1 MTQNSKTLVGH
12 IVENG
17 KPRPGLKIDIVGQE
31 KIQKGIDQMKD
42 LFATQNHVSAAIYIV
57 GRAEDVKQ
65 AILSLSGSAA
75 IEPHSVNAV
84 ISFRN

>member
-1 MTQNSKTLVGH
+1 MG
-12 IVENG
+12 E
-17 KPRPGLKIDIVGQE
+17 
-31 KIQKGIDQMKD
+31 
-42 LFATQNHVSAAIYIV
+42 LFATQDHVSAAIYIV
-57 GRAEDVKQ
+57 GRAADVKE

>member
-1 MTQNSKTLVGH
+1 
-12 IVENG
+12 VENG
-17 KPRPGLKIDIVGQE
+17 KSRPGLKLDIVGQD
-31 KIQKGIDQMKD
+31 KIQKGIAQMGE
-42 LFATQNHVSAAIYIV
+42 LFATQDHVSAAIYIV
-57 GRAEDVKQ
+57 GRAADVKE